1 MAPPNASAN
10 PPTRR
15 SNVSLSFSGLPP
27 DTTTRASVRSGR
39 SDLRSSREMNCM
51 PLGSEPTSKSKRLIG
66 QGATMAWRIGVDI
79 GGTFTDV
86 ALVDDASGRIGVAKV
101 PTTPA
106 DLADGVLAALGTAME
121 RHGVRAA
128 DVGLLSHAT
137 TIVTNAILEERGARA
152 ALVTTRGF
160 RDVLE
165 LRRSARA
172 DLYDLFQDA
181 PSILIPRRR
190 RFEITERI
198 AAAGTI
204 VAPLAEEEID
214 DLVAQLR
221 AARVEAVAVTLLFS
235 FLNPEHERRLG
246 ERLRAAL
253 PEVPVY
259 LSCEILPEIKEFERS
274 STTAVC
280 AYVGPILASYLRRL
294 EASTKAQA
302 LPPLYLMG
310 SNGGVLEAA
319 EALAMPAM
327 AVESGPAAGVVAAA
341 LVARQTGRRDII
353 SFDMGG
359 TTAKAS
365 LIRGGNYETTPDY
378 EVGGGSSR
386 TRWMNGTGH
395 PIRVPVIDLAEVS
408 AGGGSIAWVDRAG
421 ALRVGPH
428 SAGADPGP
436 VCYRRG
442 GTEPTVTDCN
452 LLLGYLDARSLLPG
466 DLPIDRD
473 AAEAAVREKLA
484 GPLGVDVQASAA
496 AVIDVVNHAMAE
508 VLKIVSVQRGHDPR
522 GFVLAAF
529 GGAGPLHCAALAGE
543 LGIAE
548 ILCRPIPGAF
558 SALGLVGSDLKRD
571 YVRTVY
577 VTTADADPAALE
589 AAFAA
594 LEKAGAAML
603 ARANVPAAQRHFERS
618 VDARYAR
625 QSYELAVPV
634 PAGPLARAR
643 IAQIAE
649 AFHDLHRR
657 TYGHDNRSEPVQLVN
672 VRVTA
677 IGAIPPLAVRDA
689 PAAAGSDA
697 VKTRRSLWFR
707 ATGEIDAI
715 VLDRAR
721 MPAGMVVKG
730 PAATRSRRA
739 ARCGFA

>member
-1 MAPPNASAN
+1 
-10 PPTRR
+10 
-15 SNVSLSFSGLPP
+15 
-27 DTTTRASVRSGR
+27 
-39 SDLRSSREMNCM
+39 
-51 PLGSEPTSKSKRLIG
+51 
-66 QGATMAWRIGVDI
+66 MAWRIGVDI

-106 DLADGVLAALGTAME
+106 DLADGVLAALGAAME
-121 RHGVRAA
+121 RHGVAPA

-137 TIVTNAILEERGARA
+137 TVVTNAILEERGARA

-172 DLYDLFQDA
+172 DLYDLFQDG

-190 RFEITERI
+190 RFEITERVG
-198 AAAGTI
+198 ADGAI
-204 VAPLAEEEID
+204 VTPLAEDEID
-214 DLVAQLR
+214 DLIAELR
-221 AARVEAVAVTLLFS
+221 AARVEAVAVSLLFS
-235 FLNPEHERRLG
+235 FLNPRHERRLG

-253 PEVPVY
+253 PDVPVY
-259 LSCEILPEIKEFERS
+259 LSCEILPEIKEFERT

-280 AYVGPILASYLRRL
+280 AYVGPILASYLKRL
-294 EASTKAQA
+294 EASTKARA

-310 SNGGVLEAA
+310 SNGGVLEAV
-319 EALAMPAM
+319 EAVAMPAM

-341 LVARQTGRRDII
+341 LVARQTGRRDVI

-365 LIRGGNYETTPDY
+365 LIRGGHYETTPDY

-421 ALRVGPH
+421 SLRVGPA

-452 LLLGYLDARSLLPG
+452 LLLGYLDARSLLAG

-473 AAEAAVREKLA
+473 AAEVAVRERLA
-484 GPLGVDVQASAA
+484 DPLGVDVRGAAS

-522 GFVLAAF
+522 EFVLAAF
-529 GGAGPLHCAALAGE
+529 GGAGPLHCAALAAE
-543 LGIAE
+543 LGIGE
-548 ILCRPIPGAF
+548 ILCPPVPGAF

-589 AAFAA
+589 AAFGA
-594 LEKAGAAML
+594 LEQEGAAML
-603 ARANVPAAQRHFERS
+603 ARANVPAARRQFARS

-634 PAGPLARAR
+634 PAGALDAAR
-643 IAQIAE
+643 IAHIAE

-657 TYGHDNRSEPVQLVN
+657 TYGHDNRSEPVQIVN
-672 VRVTA
+672 VRITA
-677 IGAIPPLAVRDA
+677 IGAIPPLSVRDT
-689 PAAAGSDA
+689 PAASGSDA
-697 VKTRRSLWFR
+697 VKTRRPLWFR
-707 ATGEIDAI
+707 ATGEVDAL

-721 MPAGMVVKG
+721 MPAGLVAKG
-730 PAATRSRRA
+730 PAVIESLESTILVPPGWQARMDEDGFVILTQRSRA
-739 ARCGFA
+739 N

>member
-1 MAPPNASAN
+1 
-10 PPTRR
+10 
-15 SNVSLSFSGLPP
+15 
-27 DTTTRASVRSGR
+27 
-39 SDLRSSREMNCM
+39 
-51 PLGSEPTSKSKRLIG
+51 
-66 QGATMAWRIGVDI
+66 MAWRIGVDI

-121 RHGVRAA
+121 RHGVAPA

-172 DLYDLFQDA
+172 ELYDLFQDG
-181 PSILIPRRR
+181 PSILVPRRR

-198 AAAGTI
+198 GADGTI
-204 VAPLAEEEID
+204 VTPLAEEEID
-214 DLVAQLR
+214 DLIAELR
-221 AARVEAVAVTLLFS
+221 AARVEAVAVSLLFS
-235 FLNPEHERRLG
+235 FLNPQHERRLG
-246 ERLRAAL
+246 ERLRAGL
-253 PEVPVY
+253 LQVPVY

-319 EALAMPAM
+319 EAVAMPAM

-341 LVARQTGRRDII
+341 LVARQTGRRDVI

-365 LIRGGNYETTPDY
+365 LIRGGHYETTPDY
-378 EVGGGSSR
+378 EVGGGSSG

-408 AGGGSIAWVDRAG
+408 AGGGSIAWLDRAG
-421 ALRVGPH
+421 ALRVGPN

-442 GTEPTVTDCN
+442 GSEPTVTDCN
-452 LLLGYLDARSLLPG
+452 LLLGYLDARSLLAG
-466 DLPIDRD
+466 DLRIDRD
-473 AAEAAVREKLA
+473 AAEAAVRERLA
-484 GPLGVDVQASAA
+484 TPLGVDVRGAAA

-522 GFVLAAF
+522 DFVLAAF
-529 GGAGPLHCAALAGE
+529 GGAGPLHCTALAAE

-548 ILCRPIPGAF
+548 ILCPPIPGAF

-577 VTTADADPAALE
+577 LTTADADPAVLE

-594 LEKAGAAML
+594 LEKEGAAML
-603 ARANVPAAQRHFERS
+603 ARANVPAARRQFERS
-618 VDARYAR
+618 LDARYAR

-634 PAGPLARAR
+634 AAGALDSPR

-677 IGAIPPLAVRDA
+677 IGSIPPLCVRDA
-689 PAAAGSDA
+689 PAAAGNDA
-697 VKTRRSLWFR
+697 IKARRPLWFR
-707 ATGEIDAI
+707 ASGEVDA
-715 VLDRAR
+715 VVFDRAR
-721 MPAGMVVKG
+721 MPAGLAAKG
-730 PAATRSRRA
+730 PAVIESFESTILVPPGWQ
-739 ARCGFA
+739 ARMDEDGFVMLTSSW

>member
-1 MAPPNASAN
+1 
-10 PPTRR
+10 
-15 SNVSLSFSGLPP
+15 
-27 DTTTRASVRSGR
+27 
-39 SDLRSSREMNCM
+39 
-51 PLGSEPTSKSKRLIG
+51 
-66 QGATMAWRIGVDI
+66 MAWRIGVDI

-106 DLADGVLAALGTAME
+106 DLAAGVLAALRTAMG
-121 RHGVRAA
+121 RHRVAA
-128 DVGLLSHAT
+128 SDVGLLSHAT
-137 TIVTNAILEERGARA
+137 TVVTNAILEEHGARA

-172 DLYDLFQDA
+172 DLYDLFQDG

-190 RFEITERI
+190 RFEITERVGADGAVVTPI
-198 AAAGTI
+198 A
-204 VAPLAEEEID
+204 EHEID
-214 DLVAQLR
+214 DVIASLR
-221 AARVEAVAVTLLFS
+221 AARVEAVAVSLLFS
-235 FLNPEHERRLG
+235 FLNPAHERRLG
-246 ERLRAAL
+246 ARLRAAL

-259 LSCEILPEIKEFERS
+259 LSCEVLPEIKEFERA

-294 EASTKAQA
+294 EASTRSQA

-310 SNGGVLEAA
+310 SNGGILEAA
-319 EALAMPAM
+319 EAVAMPAM

-341 LVARQTGRRDII
+341 LVARQTGRPDLI

-365 LIRGGNYETTPDY
+365 LIRGGQYETTPDY

-421 ALRVGPH
+421 ALRVGPK

-436 VCYRRG
+436 VCYGRG

-452 LLLGYLDARSLLPG
+452 LLLGYLDAGSLLAG
-466 DLPIDRD
+466 DLPIDH
-473 AAEAAVREKLA
+473 ATAEAAVRARLA
-484 GPLGVDVQASAA
+484 EPLGVGVRAAAA
-496 AVIDVVNHAMAE
+496 AVVDVVNHAMAE

-522 GFVLAAF
+522 EFALAAF
-529 GGAGPLHCAALAGE
+529 GGAGPLHCAALARE

-548 ILCRPIPGAF
+548 IVCPPIPGAF

-577 VTTADADPAALE
+577 VTTTAADAAGLE

-594 LEKAGAAML
+594 LEREGAAML
-603 ARANVPAAQRHFERS
+603 ERAGVAPAAQRFERS
-618 VDARYAR
+618 IDARYAR
-625 QSYELAVPV
+625 QSYELSVPV
-634 PAGPLARAR
+634 PPGALDAAHLARV
-643 IAQIAE
+643 AE
-649 AFHDLHRR
+649 TFHDLHRR
-657 TYGHDNRSEPVQLVN
+657 TYGHDNRGEPVQLVN
-672 VRVTA
+672 VRLTA
-677 IGAIPPLAVRDA
+677 IGVTAALAVRDKPA
-689 PAAAGSDA
+689 PAGTDA
-697 VKTRRSLWFR
+697 VKARRRLWFR
-707 ATGEIDAI
+707 DAGAIDAA
-715 VLDRAR
+715 VYDRR
-721 MPAGMVVKG
+721 LMPAGMTATG
-730 PAATRSRRA
+730 PAVIESLESTILVPPGWQARMDDDGFVLLTRRRDRRA
-739 ARCGFA
+739 D

>member
-1 MAPPNASAN
+1 
-10 PPTRR
+10 
-15 SNVSLSFSGLPP
+15 
-27 DTTTRASVRSGR
+27 
-39 SDLRSSREMNCM
+39 
-51 PLGSEPTSKSKRLIG
+51 
-66 QGATMAWRIGVDI
+66 MAWRIGVDI

-86 ALVDDASGRIGVAKV
+86 ALVDDVSGRIGVAKV
-101 PTTPA
+101 PTTPT
-106 DLADGVLAALGTAME
+106 DLADGVLAALRTAME
-121 RHGVRAA
+121 RYRVAA
-128 DVGLLSHAT
+128 SDVGLLSHAT

-172 DLYDLFQDA
+172 DLYDLFQDG

-190 RFEITERI
+190 RFEITERVG
-198 AAAGTI
+198 ADGAI
-204 VAPLAEEEID
+204 VTPLAEEEID
-214 DLVAQLR
+214 ELVAALKS
-221 AARVEAVAVTLLFS
+221 ARVEAVAVSLLFS
-235 FLNPEHERRLG
+235 FLNAAHERRLG

-253 PEVPVY
+253 PGVPVY
-259 LSCEILPEIKEFERS
+259 LSCEVLPEIKEFERS
-274 STTAVC
+274 STAAVC

-294 EASTKAQA
+294 EATTKREA

-319 EALAMPAM
+319 EAVAMPAM

-365 LIRGGNYETTPDY
+365 LIRDGHYETTPDY

-421 ALRVGPH
+421 ALRVGPK

-436 VCYRRG
+436 VCYARG
-442 GTEPTVTDCN
+442 GSEPTVTDCN
-452 LLLGYLDARSLLPG
+452 LLLGYLDARSLLAG
-466 DLPIDRD
+466 ELPIDRD
-473 AAEAAVREKLA
+473 AAEAAVQSKLA
-484 GPLGVDVQASAA
+484 APLGLDARTAAA

-522 GFVLAAF
+522 EFVLAAF
-529 GGAGPLHCAALAGE
+529 GGAGPLHCAALADE
-543 LGIAE
+543 LGIDE
-548 ILCRPIPGAF
+548 ILCPPIPGAF
-558 SALGLVGSDLKRD
+558 SALGLIGSDLKRD

-589 AAFAA
+589 TAFTA
-594 LEKAGAAML
+594 LEKEGAAML
-603 ARANVPAAQRHFERS
+603 ARANVPAARRRFERS

-625 QSYELAVPV
+625 QSYELPVPV
-634 PAGPLARAR
+634 APGMLDAARL
-643 IAQIAE
+643 AQIAE

-657 TYGHDNRSEPVQLVN
+657 TYGHDNRSEPVQVVN

-677 IGAIPPLAVRDA
+677 VGAIPSLAVRDK
-689 PAAAGSDA
+689 PAAPGSDA
-697 VKTRRSLWFR
+697 VKARRPLWFR
-707 ATGEIDAI
+707 AGGAVDAA
-715 VLDRAR
+715 VFDRAR
-721 MPAGMVVKG
+721 MPAGLVAPG
-730 PAATRSRRA
+730 PAVIESLESTVLVPPGWQARMDEDGFVVMTRM
-739 ARCGFA
+739 